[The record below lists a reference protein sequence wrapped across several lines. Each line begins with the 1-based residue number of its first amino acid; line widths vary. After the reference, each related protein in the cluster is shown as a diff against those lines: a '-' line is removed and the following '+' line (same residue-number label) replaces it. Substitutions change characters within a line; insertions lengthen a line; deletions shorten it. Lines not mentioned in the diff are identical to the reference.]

1 MIIPPQTIVTKT
13 HVLDL
18 MALYKHYRPQF
29 DEIIFVVTDS
39 PDPTSPVDASLCE
52 YDNVLCLGFNE
63 LSLADGDVGSIVRNL
78 TRKFR
83 SRFEYFFGKGSDF
96 LSDDKA
102 AAAVRRLLGM
112 RMAQASIAGRYVM
125 L

>member
-1 MIIPPQTIVTKT
+1 MV
-13 HVLDL
+13 
-18 MALYKHYRPQF
+18 LYKHYRSQF
-29 DEIIFVVTDS
+29 DEIIFVITDT
-39 PDPTSPVDASLCE
+39 PEPSPVHASLCE
-52 YDNVLCLGFNE
+52 YDNVLCLGYNE
-63 LSLADGDVGSIVRNL
+63 LSLADGDVGIIVRNL
-78 TRKFR
+78 TKKFR

-112 RMAQASIAGRYVM
+112 SMAQASITGRCTSCYEQFW